1 MGYVLV
7 VRMTAREGEEDR
19 AAELIRRLTEATR
32 KEEGNVLYIPHR
44 DPENPRV
51 FLIYE
56 QYKDKAAF
64 AAHGESEHFQQLAT
78 GELWGLLEGRER
90 NFYETL
96 D

>member
-1 MGYVLV
+1 MAYVLV
-7 VRMTAREGEEDR
+7 VKMTAREGEEHR
-19 AAELIRRLTEATR
+19 AEQLIRQLVEHTR
-32 KEEGNVLYIPHR
+32 QEPGNNEYIAHR

-56 QYKDKAAF
+56 QYPDQAAF
-64 AAHGESEHFQQLAT
+64 EEHGQTPHFKELAT
-78 GELWGLLEGRER
+78 GQLWDLLEGRER